1 MGIEAVGV
9 ARGTNGGEE
18 KERGEPSG
26 ASCQHVKL
34 EQCELIPPNDMGHR
48 TGMRDRQRQRV
59 GGWHGVRR
67 AGGRTGRG
75 GGGGGCGV
83 GVGANAMHV

>member
-1 MGIEAVGV
+1 M
-9 ARGTNGGEE
+9 
-18 KERGEPSG
+18 
-26 ASCQHVKL
+26 KL

-67 AGGRTGRG
+67 AGRRTGG
-75 GGGGGCGV
+75 GGV
-83 GVGANAMHV
+83 GVGLGLMPCTSSRRNDGIVSGLRST

>member
-48 TGMRDRQRQRV
+48 TGMRDRQRQSGRV
-59 GGWHGVRR
+59 AWGKEGRWGW
-67 AGGRTGRG
+67 GRMWGWG
-75 GGGGGCGV
+75 WG
-83 GVGANAMHV
+83 